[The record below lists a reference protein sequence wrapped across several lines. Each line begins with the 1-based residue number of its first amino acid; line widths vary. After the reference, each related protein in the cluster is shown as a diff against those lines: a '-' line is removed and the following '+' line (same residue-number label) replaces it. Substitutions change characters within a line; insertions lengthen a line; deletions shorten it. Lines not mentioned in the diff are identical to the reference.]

1 MTHPRWSGVYPAL
14 VTQFRNDH
22 SLDEEATCRHAERL
36 LAAGVHGLIVLGTL
50 GENTS
55 LTAEEKA
62 ALVRSISALVQGR
75 VPVLAGLAETAT
87 RQACRQAEALAAAG
101 ADGLM
106 VLPALAYKADP
117 KEAFTF
123 FRSVA
128 QSAPVPIMLYNN
140 PVTYGVDL
148 HPEHLAELADEPGI
162 VAVKE
167 SSENVRRVT
176 DLRLHL
182 GTRWQIFCG
191 VDDLALESLMLGADG
206 WVAGMANAFPQETMR
221 LWELAKAGRFAEALP
236 LYRWFTPL
244 LHLDTEPKLVQ
255 HIKLAVATVGWGQ
268 ETVRGP
274 RLPLVGA
281 ERERVLT
288 LLQRALATRPVL

>member
-1 MTHPRWSGVYPAL
+1 MERPRWGGVYPAL
-14 VTQFRNDH
+14 VTQFRSDD
-22 SLDEEATCRHAERL
+22 SLDVEATCQHAERL

-62 ALVRSISALVQGR
+62 ALVRGITASVRGR
-75 VPVLAGLAETAT
+75 VPVLAGIAETST

-101 ADGLM
+101 AEGLM

-117 KEAFTF
+117 QEALTF

-128 QSAPVPIMLYNN
+128 RAAPVPVMLYNN
-140 PVTYGVDL
+140 PVSYGVDL
-148 HPEHLAELADEPGI
+148 RPEHLAELADEPGI
-162 VAVKE
+162 VAIKE
-167 SSENVRRVT
+167 SSDNVRRVT
-176 DLRLHL
+176 DLRLIL

-206 WVAGMANAFPQETMR
+206 WVAGMVNAFPQETVR
-221 LWELAKAGRFAEALP
+221 LWDLARAGRFAEALP

-274 RLPLVGA
+274 RQPLAGA
-281 ERERVLT
+281 ERDRVQT
-288 LLQRALATRPVL
+288 LLQKALATRPCL

>member
-1 MTHPRWSGVYPAL
+1 MERPRWSGVYPAL
-14 VTQFRNDH
+14 VTQFRSDE
-22 SLDEEATCRHAERL
+22 SLDVEATCRHAERL

-55 LTAEEKA
+55 LTAEEKV
-62 ALVRSISALVQGR
+62 ALVRGIKAMAQGR
-75 VPVLAGLAETAT
+75 VPVLAGIAETST
-87 RQACRQAEALAAAG
+87 RQACRQAEALAEAG

-117 KEAFTF
+117 QEASTF

-128 QSAPVPIMLYNN
+128 RAAAVPIMLYNN
-140 PVTYGVDL
+140 PVSYGVDL
-148 HPEHLAELADEPGI
+148 RPEHLADLADEPGI
-162 VAVKE
+162 VAIKE
-167 SSENVRRVT
+167 SSDNVRRVT

-206 WVAGMANAFPQETMR
+206 WVAGMVNAFPQETVR
-221 LWELAKAGRFAEALP
+221 LWELARAGRFADALP

-255 HIKLAVATVGWGQ
+255 HIKLAVSTVGWGQ

-274 RLPLVGA
+274 RRPLVGA

-288 LLQRALATRPVL
+288 LLQKALASRPSL